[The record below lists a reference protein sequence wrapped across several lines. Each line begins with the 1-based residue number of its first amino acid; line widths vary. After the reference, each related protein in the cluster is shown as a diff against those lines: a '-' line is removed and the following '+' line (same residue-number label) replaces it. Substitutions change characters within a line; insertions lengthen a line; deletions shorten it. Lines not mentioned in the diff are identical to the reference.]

1 MYLKIKFRIVKF
13 MKLTEEDSNIF
24 TVISDKLDND
34 SLVGPE
40 LKFSIRNLVDKLLTI
55 KRDGAREN
63 VMEET

>member
-1 MYLKIKFRIVKF
+1 